1 MFQNSGEKQAHSES
15 QQEPEREQ
23 QAEEESAS
31 GLQEIP
37 GIIKLL

>member
-1 MFQNSGEKQAHSES
+1 MHSEG
-15 QQEPEREQ
+15 QQEAEREQ

-37 GIIKLL
+37 GINRLL